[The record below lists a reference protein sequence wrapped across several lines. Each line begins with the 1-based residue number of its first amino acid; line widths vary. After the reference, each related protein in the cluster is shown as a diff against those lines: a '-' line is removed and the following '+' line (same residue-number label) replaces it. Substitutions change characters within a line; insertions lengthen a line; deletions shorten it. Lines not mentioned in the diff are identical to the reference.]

1 MAGPRTQRRV
11 ALVAMLADRAFDG
24 VVSGILAYAEHA
36 EHWHFAGEPYW
47 PFVRL
52 GDLASERV
60 DGVIGNF
67 HNPRWLEVIL
77 ETGVTTVNTSTNQSD
92 APLPRVGHDEMA
104 IGRLGAEHLL
114 ACGFG
119 EYGFVG
125 APEYWFS
132 QRRLE
137 GFAGVIDDAGC
148 TCHVSPAMRYQDE
161 EPGERLTEWLAA
173 VPKPIGVMAFV
184 DYFGAKVIEAA
195 QTLGLRVPEDV
206 AVLGL
211 GNESRTTVMTRP
223 PMSSI
228 NIDRWQVG
236 YRAAQMLDELM
247 AGEAPPTPQWVP
259 PIGVVTRRST
269 DTTVYEDPAVVTA
282 MAYIRDHCTA
292 GLTVDDVLERVE
304 VSRKTLETR
313 MKRATGLTPQNAIYR
328 AQLDRAKQMLLS
340 SQASLGR
347 VAGACGFARQ
357 DQFCTVFKRLT
368 GMTPGQF
375 RQQALRR

>member
-1 MAGPRTQRRV
+1 MAEPRIQRRV
-11 ALVAMLADRAFDG
+11 GLMGMLAERAFDG

-36 EHWHFAGEPYW
+36 EHWHFAGQPYW

-52 GDLASERV
+52 GDLAAEQV

-67 HNPRWLEVIL
+67 HQLHWLEVIQ
-77 ETGVTTVNTSTNQSD
+77 EAGVTAVNTSTNRAD
-92 APLPRVGHDEMA
+92 DPLPRVGHDELA

-114 ACGFG
+114 ACGFS

-125 APEYWFS
+125 APEFWFS
-132 QRRLE
+132 QQRLE
-137 GFAGVIDDAGC
+137 GFADVIDEAGC
-148 TCHVSPAMRYQDE
+148 RCHVSPAMRYQDQHSQE
-161 EPGERLTEWLAA
+161 KLADWLQG

-184 DYFGAKVIEAA
+184 DHFGAQVIDAA
-195 QTLGLRVPEDV
+195 KALGLRVPEDV

-247 AGEAPPTPQWVP
+247 AGQAPPTPQWIP

-269 DTTVYEDPAVVTA
+269 DTTVYEDPVVVTA
-282 MAYIRDHCTA
+282 MGYIRDHCTA
-292 GLTVDDVLERVE
+292 GITVDDVLEQLD

-328 AQLDRAKQMLLS
+328 GQLDRAKQMLLG

-347 VAGACGFARQ
+347 VAEACGFARQ

-368 GMTPGQF
+368 GMTPGQY
-375 RQQALRR
+375 RQQGLRR